1 MTHSIDY
8 LGISININIL
18 YYMYWILSL
27 KGEVRWEGM
36 RVHGLALSLSPT
48 ACPVMRGAPP
58 CMPST
63 SGSWQA
69 SSRKGYRQLNL
80 ASLPPSLALPGNG
93 AGAAALALG
102 SLA

>member
-36 RVHGLALSLSPT
+36 RVHGLALSLSLSY
-48 ACPVMRGAPP
+48 RL
-58 CMPST
+58 PSE
-63 SGSWQA
+63 A
-69 SSRKGYRQLNL
+69 RC
-80 ASLPPSLALPGNG
+80 PSLHAKHKR
-93 AGAAALALG
+93 
-102 SLA
+102 